1 MSDTDLTA
9 DEVAS
14 FLTTH
19 PDFFESHPAILLN
32 INVSHPHGGRTVSI
46 PERQLIATREKSKII
61 EAKLGELISFGEEND
76 KLSDKVH
83 ALTLKLIDSASLEQ
97 SVDVLYLDLLDSFQV
112 PHVALRLWG
121 VAPLHD
127 SVGDMGLPNPTP
139 EFQHVPVELQQFV
152 EAMTQPYCGNHSV
165 YETHLWFGEHAPHL
179 KSYALVALKT
189 DRCFGLLLMASESA
203 ERFYS
208 DMGTLFLTRIGDVFA
223 HAISRHVSS
232 YHLPGDEPGDE
243 SSAAE

>member
-1 MSDTDLTA
+1 VSNNELNAEAIADFLTA
-9 DEVAS
+9 
-14 FLTTH
+14 H
-19 PDFFESHPAILLN
+19 PDFFESHPDILLN
-32 INVSHPHGGRTVSI
+32 LNVSHPHGGRTVSI

-61 EAKLGELISFGEEND
+61 ESKLGELILFGEEND

-83 ALTLKLIDSASLEQ
+83 ALTLKLIDCGSLEQ
-97 SVDVLYLDLLDSFQV
+97 SVDVLYLDLLDRFQV

-121 VAPLHD
+121 VAPLETSLAD
-127 SVGDMGLPNPTP
+127 ATSP

-152 EAMTQPYCGNHSV
+152 EAMTQPYCGNHPV

-179 KSYALVALKT
+179 KSYALVALRT

-208 DMGTLFLTRIGDVFA
+208 DMGTMFLTRIGDVFA
-223 HAISRHVSS
+223 HAIGRHVAAIYVPSNA
-232 YHLPGDEPGDE
+232 PDNQPT
-243 SSAAE
+243 AAE

>member
-1 MSDTDLTA
+1 MPNNELNA
-9 DEVAS
+9 DVIAD
-14 FLTTH
+14 FLTKN
-19 PDFFESHPAILLN
+19 PDFFESHPNVLLN
-32 INVSHPHGGRTVSI
+32 LNVSHPHGGRTVSI

-61 EAKLGELISFGEEND
+61 ESKLGELILFGEEND

-83 ALTLKLIDSASLEQ
+83 TLTLKLIDCASLEQ
-97 SVDVLYLDLLDSFQV
+97 AVDVLYLDLLDNFQV

-121 VAPLHD
+121 VAPLDD
-127 SVGDMGLPNPTP
+127 SVGDTSAP

-152 EAMTQPYCGNHSV
+152 ESMTQPYCGNHPV
-165 YETHLWFGEHAPHL
+165 YETNLWFGEHAPHL

-208 DMGTLFLTRIGDVFA
+208 DMGTMFLSRIGDVFA
-223 HAISRHVSS
+223 HAIGRHVTS
-232 YHLPGDEPGDE
+232 YTLPPDDMAHEPE
-243 SSAAE
+243 NTPTAAE

>member
-1 MSDTDLTA
+1 MSNIELNAEAVAHFLTA
-9 DEVAS
+9 N
-14 FLTTH
+14 
-19 PDFFESHPAILLN
+19 PDFFESHPDILLN
-32 INVSHPHGGRTVSI
+32 LNVSHPHGGRTVSI

-61 EAKLGELISFGEEND
+61 ESKLGELILFGEEND

-83 ALTLKLIDSASLEQ
+83 ALTLKLIDCGSLEQ
-97 SVDVLYLDLLDSFQV
+97 SVDVLYLDLLDRFQV

-121 VAPLHD
+121 VAPLETPLAEV
-127 SVGDMGLPNPTP
+127 SSP

-152 EAMTQPYCGNHSV
+152 EAMTQPYCGNHPV

-179 KSYALVALKT
+179 KSYALVALRT

-208 DMGTLFLTRIGDVFA
+208 DMGTMFLTRIGDVFA
-223 HAISRHVSS
+223 HAIGRHVAAIYVPSN
-232 YHLPGDEPGDE
+232 EPDNQPT
-243 SSAAE
+243 AAE

>member
-1 MSDTDLTA
+1 MSNNELSAEEVARFLTA
-9 DEVAS
+9 N
-14 FLTTH
+14 

-32 INVSHPHGGRTVSI
+32 LNVSHPHGGRTVSI

-61 EAKLGELISFGEEND
+61 EAKLSELISFGEEND

-83 ALTLKLIDSASLEQ
+83 ALTLKLIDCSSLEQ

-112 PHVALRLWG
+112 PHVALRLWK
-121 VAPLHD
+121 VAPLDD
-127 SVGDMGLPNPTP
+127 SVGDTSAP

-152 EAMTQPYCGNHSV
+152 EAMTQPYCGNHPV

-189 DRCFGLLLMASESA
+189 DLCFGLLLMASESA

-223 HAISRHVSS
+223 HSIGRHVTS
-232 YHLPGDEPGDE
+232 YHLPTDEPT
-243 SSAAE
+243 AAE